1 MQIEK
6 MNGLEVMQG
15 IVDGD
20 IPHPSMADTIPMK
33 VTSVQKGVVL
43 FEVIADNR
51 HTNPLGGVH
60 GGFACTVM
68 DSVTGC
74 AIHTMLEA
82 GYGYANIDLNVKM
95 LKPVPKNKVLMAEG
109 RILSMSRSLGV
120 SEGKLTDED
129 GKLLAYA
136 SATCMLM
143 PPKNL

>member
-33 VTSVQKGVVL
+33 VTSVQKGIVL

-82 GYGYANIDLNVKM
+82 GYGYATIDLNVKM

>member
-82 GYGYANIDLNVKM
+82 GYGYATIDLNVKM